1 MDYAGGVKF
10 GLMLAEFY
18 GTEQAADNAV
28 AFLRDHKVNVE
39 VLGYVA

>member
-10 GLMLAEFY
+10 GLMLAELF
-18 GTEQAADNAV
+18 GTEHAAEQAI